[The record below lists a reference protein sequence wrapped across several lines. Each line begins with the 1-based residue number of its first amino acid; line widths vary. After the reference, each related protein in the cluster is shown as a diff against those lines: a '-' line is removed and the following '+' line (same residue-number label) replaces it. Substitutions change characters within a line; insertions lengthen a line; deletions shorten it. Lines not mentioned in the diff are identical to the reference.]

1 MQHNVKRKE
10 LYHTVLAILA
20 DNNLDF
26 EATVKQIIDTIT
38 NNIDA
43 LTWREIKA
51 LNNLYVKSLSDNDR
65 ATYYEYM
72 QTLYKDT
79 IGDIIKLMQSECNLQ
94 KEDNYYEI

>member
-1 MQHNVKRKE
+1 MQHNVKQHNVKRKE
-10 LYHTVLAILA
+10 LYHAVLTILA

-43 LTWREIKA
+43 LTWREAKA
-51 LNNLYVKSLSDNDR
+51 LNNLYIKSLSDDDR

-72 QTLYKDT
+72 QTLYKDK
-79 IGDIIKLMQSECNLQ
+79 IGDIIKLMQSECNQ
-94 KEDNYYEI
+94 VD